1 MLDRRNRRL
10 ERSVILL
17 IIIVL
22 VIAATAVYAFLQLRV
37 DQISSLLKNKLPIN
51 VLFIVSEGGKPLFF
65 EVFLYNPETRKGAVF
80 HVPTNLGGVIES
92 LKRVD
97 GIDALYKRGNPE
109 PVVKRI
115 EGLLGIGIQCVIDIS
130 RGDVCR
136 IADLIGG
143 LVLFIPNPV
152 DQIWEGR
159 RILLPSGSVAL
170 DGDKIVDF
178 ISYED
183 PLEQETDTSGR
194 KQKFIQSLLKGF
206 GENNQYLQGRATF
219 RLLRSFM
226 RTTLAPRALGSFITE
241 MGKFDPERMV
251 LQRVLGNSRM
261 VDGRE
266 LLFPHQDGD
275 LLKEAVKQTL
285 EANASSEYVP
295 AEDLTVTVE
304 VLNGTKTPGLA
315 SRARELY
322 RSFDM
327 DVLSIGNADNDAYEA
342 TVVLDR
348 KGRLEDAKKVADII
362 KCTQVFS
369 RPDALMDQAVEV
381 TVILGKDFDGRYCK
395 Q

>member
-1 MLDRRNRRL
+1 MLDRRNRKV

-17 IIIVL
+17 VVIIL
-22 VIAATAVYAFLQLRV
+22 VVAVTAVYAILQLRV
-37 DQISSLLKNKLPIN
+37 DLISNYLKNKLPIN
-51 VLFIVSEGGKPLFF
+51 VLFIVSEGDKPLFF

-92 LKRVD
+92 LNRVD
-97 GIDALYKRGNPE
+97 GIDALYTRGNSD

-115 EGLLGIGIQCVIDIS
+115 EGLLGISIQCVIDIS
-130 RGDVCR
+130 RRDVYR
-136 IADLIGG
+136 LTDLIGG
-143 LVLFIPNPV
+143 LVMFIPNPV
-152 DQIWEGR
+152 DLLWEGK
-159 RILLPSGSVAL
+159 RILIPSGSVVL

-178 ISYED
+178 ITYED
-183 PLEQETDTSGR
+183 PLEQETDRAAR
-194 KQKFIQSLLKGF
+194 KQKFVQALLKGV
-206 GENNQYLQGRATF
+206 GENNQYLQNRATF
-219 RLLRSFM
+219 RSFSSFM

-261 VDGRE
+261 VDGRK
-266 LLFPHQDGD
+266 LLFPHQDGE

-285 EANASSEYVP
+285 EANASSEFVP
-295 AEDLTVTVE
+295 TEDLSITVE
-304 VLNGTKTPGLA
+304 VLNGTKTPGRAA
-315 SRARELY
+315 SAGALFE
-322 RSFDM
+322 SFDL
-327 DVLSIGNADNDAYEA
+327 DVLSVGNADNNEYET

-348 KGRLEDAKKVADII
+348 KGRLEDAKKVAEII

>member
-10 ERSVILL
+10 ERSIVLL
-17 IIIVL
+17 VLIVL
-22 VIAATAVYAFLQLRV
+22 VVAATAVYAFLQLRV
-37 DQISSLLKNKLPIN
+37 DQVSSFLKNKLPMN
-51 VLFIVSEGGKPLFF
+51 VLFIVSEKDKPLFF

-80 HVPTNLGGVIES
+80 NVPTNLGGVIES

-97 GIDALYKRGNPE
+97 AIDALYKRGNPD
-109 PVVKRI
+109 PVVKKI
-115 EGLLGIGIQCVIDIS
+115 ESLLGVRIQCVIDVS
-130 RGDVCR
+130 RSDVSR
-136 IADLIGG
+136 LVDLIGG

-152 DQIWEGR
+152 DVTWEGR
-159 RILLPSGSVAL
+159 RILLPSGSVVL

-183 PLEQETDTSGR
+183 PLEQETDKVSR
-194 KQKFIQSLLKGF
+194 KQKFIQALLKGF
-206 GENNQYLQGRATF
+206 GENNQYLQNRATF
-219 RLLRSFM
+219 RALRSFI
-226 RTTLAPRALGSFITE
+226 RTTLAPRALGSLITE

-251 LQRVLGNSRM
+251 LQRVLGNGRM

-285 EANASSEYVP
+285 EANSSSEFVP
-295 AEDLTVTVE
+295 SEDLTITVE
-304 VLNGTKTPGLA
+304 VLNGTKTPGMA
-315 SRARELY
+315 ARARELFQ
-322 RSFDM
+322 SFDM
-327 DVLSIGNADNDAYEA
+327 DVLSVGNADTNAYDA

-369 RPDALMDQAVEV
+369 RPDVLMDQAVEV